1 MITVWLRYDYG
12 MITVWLR
19 YDYGMITVWL
29 QIFFMYSLFY
39 PKNEGMCFVPNV
51 SSFLPHYSA
60 WNKGEAVITQIYC
73 CFFESEYNTTQIFEK
88 ASAVA
93 TQETSLGVRVCNR
106 GSGSIILIS
115 EEDICLDEMLGCNTA
130 RSYTGLRMF
139 EINLLTEH
147 KGSMSNEI
155 MKLWVH
161 LYQIQWR

>member
-1 MITVWLRYDYG
+1 MKECVSCQTSVVFYHTTVHETKER
-12 MITVWLR
+12 
-19 YDYGMITVWL
+19 
-29 QIFFMYSLFY
+29 Q
-39 PKNEGMCFVPNV
+39 
-51 SSFLPHYSA
+51 SSHKY
-60 WNKGEAVITQIYC
+60 VYC

-147 KGSMSNEI
+147 KRQHVQRNYEI
-155 MKLWVH
+155 MGTFIPNNVVLTFSIRNYFFLVLAH
-161 LYQIQWR
+161 LLYKCE